1 MKTKKDGRSINRDVQ
16 EHLRM
21 QGIKLWKKKMKVK
34 DISETLG
41 ITIFAVYNWIKKY
54 KKQGLK
60 SLKKKKAKGARKKIS
75 PTEIKELLKMIK
87 KTADN
92 YGFETPLWDCKKIT
106 QLIKEKFGKTI
117 HFSNVW
123 RLLQKLGLS
132 VQKPQRQAKERD
144 EGKVKE
150 WVEKIW
156 PRILMHAKR
165 WQAMVYFQDES
176 GVKLTALLG
185 TTWAKKGNTPVVKV
199 TGKRGTICVTSAI
212 SPAGRMVFRLEKE
225 KETIKAKQHID
236 FLKQVQKNHPHRKII
251 IIEDK
256 ARPHIAK
263 EVSQF
268 VESQKN
274 KLAIYFLPS
283 YSPELN
289 PDEHVWAYLKGFKL
303 KAHQTK
309 SMKEFRPLVL
319 SKMRSIQR
327 KEAVVSSFFYGLLFD

>member
-1 MKTKKDGRSINRDVQ
+1 MKNKKDGRSINRDVQ
-16 EHLRM
+16 ERLRM
-21 QGIKLWKKKMKVK
+21 QGIKLWKKKMKIK

-41 ITIFAVYNWIKKY
+41 VTIFAVYNWIKKY
-54 KKQGLK
+54 KKWGLK
-60 SLKKKKAKGARKKIS
+60 SLKKRNAKGAEPKLS
-75 PTEIKELLKMIK
+75 EAEIKKLLELIE

-92 YGFETPLWDCKKIT
+92 YGFESPLWDCKKIT

-123 RLLQKLGLS
+123 RLLIRLGLS
-132 VQKPQRQAKERD
+132 SQKPKRQAKEQD
-144 EGKVKE
+144 ENEVKK
-150 WVEKIW
+150 WIKKIW
-156 PRILMHAKR
+156 PKILAHARR
-165 WQAMVYFQDES
+165 WQAIIYFQDES
-176 GVKLTALLG
+176 AVKLTAVLG

-199 TGKRGTICVTSAI
+199 TGKRGTICITSAI
-212 SPAGRMVFRLEKE
+212 SPAGRMVFRLE

-256 ARPHIAK
+256 ARPHIAG

-268 VESQKN
+268 VEAQKN

-303 KAHQTK
+303 KVHQTK
-309 SMKEFRPLVL
+309 NMKEFRPLVL

-327 KEAVVSSFFYGLLFD
+327 KNKVVSSFFYGILFD

>member
-41 ITIFAVYNWIKKY
+41 VTIFAVYNWIKKY

-60 SLKKKKAKGARKKIS
+60 GLKKRKAKGAEPKLSEK
-75 PTEIKELLKMIK
+75 EIKKLVELIE

-92 YGFETPLWDCKKIT
+92 YGFESPLWDCKKIT
-106 QLIKEKFGKTI
+106 QLIREKFGKTI

-123 RLLQKLGLS
+123 RLLKRLGLS
-132 VQKPQRQAKERD
+132 PQKPKRQAKERD
-144 EGKVKE
+144 EKEVKDWIEKV
-150 WVEKIW
+150 WPKI
-156 PRILMHAKR
+156 LAHARR
-165 WQAMVYFQDES
+165 WQAMIYFQDES
-176 GVKLTALLG
+176 AIRLTAVLG

-199 TGKRGTICVTSAI
+199 TGNRGTICVTSAI

-225 KETIKAKQHID
+225 TIKAKQHIE
-236 FLKQVQKNHPHRKII
+236 FLKQVQKNHLHRKII

-256 ARPHIAK
+256 AKPHIAEK
-263 EVSQF
+263 VSQF
-268 VESQKN
+268 VETQKK

-309 SMKEFRPLVL
+309 SIKEFKPLVL

-327 KEAVVSSFFYGLLFD
+327 KKEIVSSFFYGLLFD